1 MKNIFEKLLNKKSE
15 RGQALIMI
23 VFSIVGLLG
32 ISALAI
38 DGGNAYIDRRK
49 AETAASAAALTASI
63 TRIEGGD
70 WRSAALATA
79 KANGYNNDGIT
90 NIVEMNTPPIS
101 GPNAGNPEYI
111 QVIITSYLNTFFGP
125 VIGVPQTINI
135 AQAVSQSKPAEYGEM
150 FDGYAIVSLA
160 PHSDCEN
167 KIAFEIHG
175 EATIRLDGGG
185 LFVNSDNPDCAF
197 VQYGSGSVRIQD
209 DSPFSVVGGAKIQK
223 TQLITPYPIQTG
235 APPIPYPPA
244 FEMPK
249 VGCGEKIA
257 EVDELDESVLLPG
270 GWGSE
275 NFPPEGVTKL
285 EGGIYCLDGDLIL
298 EQGSKLIGE
307 GVVIVM
313 NKGKIKISAGAE
325 VQLKGINGLL
335 IYMPITNRN
344 LISLNG
350 NSNSSFS
357 GTILAPGAD
366 IRINGLN
373 SRSGFHSQIIG
384 YYIEVDGQSNTLIK
398 YVDEQNY
405 DAYKMPEVILS
416 Q

>member
-1 MKNIFEKLLNKKSE
+1 M
-15 RGQALIMI
+15 
-23 VFSIVGLLG
+23 
-32 ISALAI
+32 
-38 DGGNAYIDRRK
+38 
-49 AETAASAAALTASI
+49 
-63 TRIEGGD
+63 
-70 WRSAALATA
+70 
-79 KANGYNNDGIT
+79 
-90 NIVEMNTPPIS
+90 
-101 GPNAGNPEYI
+101 
-111 QVIITSYLNTFFGP
+111 
-125 VIGVPQTINI
+125 
-135 AQAVSQSKPAEYGEM
+135 
-150 FDGYAIVSLA
+150 
-160 PHSDCEN
+160 
-167 KIAFEIHG
+167 
-175 EATIRLDGGG
+175 
-185 LFVNSDNPDCAF
+185 
-197 VQYGSGSVRIQD
+197 
-209 DSPFSVVGGAKIQK
+209 
-223 TQLITPYPIQTG
+223 
-235 APPIPYPPA
+235 
-244 FEMPK
+244 
-249 VGCGEKIA
+249 
-257 EVDELDESVLLPG
+257 
-270 GWGSE
+270 
-275 NFPPEGVTKL
+275 